1 MKAIDIKGQR
11 FGRLVAVE
19 KSPNKRGRTAWK
31 CVCDCGNEIIV
42 TTTDLRRGHTR
53 SCGCIHSERMHGN
66 KMRETHGDTHTSLYK
81 TWSAMK
87 QRTSNPKT
95 INYELYGGKGV
106 GVCEK
111 WLKYEN
117 FKAWATENGYEE
129 GLTLD
134 RIDGNGDYCPENCR
148 WVDWETQQNNR
159 CNNRLITFN
168 GKTQTMSQ
176 WAREIGIK
184 PRTLFARIDNKGWS
198 IEKALT
204 TPLMKHYGKKAI

>member
-1 MKAIDIKGQR
+1 
-11 FGRLVAVE
+11 
-19 KSPNKRGRTAWK
+19 
-31 CVCDCGNEIIV
+31 
-42 TTTDLRRGHTR
+42 
-53 SCGCIHSERMHGN
+53 
-66 KMRETHGDTHTSLYK
+66 MRETHGDTHTSLYK

-106 GVCEK
+106 AVCEE

-117 FKAWATENGYEE
+117 FKAWAMENGYEE
-129 GLTLD
+129 ELTLD
-134 RIDGNGDYCPENCR
+134 RIDGSGDYCPENCR